1 MGSPP
6 MAPSRGTFRR
16 LPGVASGRETFLQ
29 SGEPEV
35 DAPDGVGGCCDAPEE
50 TGGCCDEVGGCCNQ
64 VDGRVEVP
72 AEPEK

>member
-1 MGSPP
+1 MWSPP
-6 MAPSRGTFRR
+6 MARSRGTFRR

-35 DAPDGVGGCCDAPEE
+35 DAPDGVGGCCD
-50 TGGCCDEVGGCCNQ
+50 EVGGCCNQ

-72 AEPEK
+72 AEPAK